1 MKKSLISQLEVASRK
16 HEKSGTNR
24 NRNCF
29 KAGAEFCYKNSEKQF
44 TKADMFQMLYDG
56 IGHFA
61 YKNNI
66 IIDGKELDKW
76 FKKYVKK

>member
-1 MKKSLISQLEVASRK
+1 MNKSFGKKIEQAARK
-16 HEKSGTNR
+16 HEKTLDNR

-29 KAGAEFCYKNSEKQF
+29 KAGAEFCDKNSPKQF
-44 TKADMFQMLYDG
+44 SKKDAFQILYDG

-66 IIDGKELDKW
+66 VINGRELTKW
-76 FKKYVKK
+76 FNEYVK